1 MTSLPSVSSRL
12 SADGDCAVLRAH
24 LRTNMLQLLCRQ
36 RIMLLSTCSLGY
48 VRFEFPQPCCQRQ
61 TLSSL
66 AFLNMGVHASET
78 AEQ

>member
-1 MTSLPSVSSRL
+1 
-12 SADGDCAVLRAH
+12 
-24 LRTNMLQLLCRQ
+24 MLQLLCRQ